1 MYRCFAILF
10 TMLMVGIS
18 GLVKAAPHQ
27 VREEKDLTYINASP
41 AIMDTLKAQIVQAL
55 LAQGV
60 GKSIRI
66 SFIEKEADIM
76 ALLNNGSIETMVSE
90 PFDID
95 RNTGTFAALIRF
107 LPYGGKEEQYARIKG
122 KYEEVVKVPVLKAK
136 VGRGDTIHANNI
148 TWVELTG
155 SRVKYDTVLTV
166 DKLVGKAPKRTLV
179 AGKPIRERLLVMPTV
194 IHKND
199 RVRMVYQ
206 TPHVKIMAFGVAMD
220 EGGQGAYIPVK
231 NLSSDRVV
239 NAMVEGKNQV
249 AILPEIMSSNKV
261 ASYE

>member
-1 MYRCFAILF
+1 MYRCSAILF
-10 TMLMVGIS
+10 IMLMVGIS
-18 GLVKAAPHQ
+18 GLVKAAPQ
-27 VREEKDLTYINASP
+27 AREEKDLTYINTSP
-41 AIMDTLKAQIVQAL
+41 AVIDTLKAQIVQAL
-55 LAQGV
+55 MAQGV
-60 GKSIRI
+60 GKAIRI
-66 SFIEKEADIM
+66 SFIGKEADIM
-76 ALLNNGSIETMVSE
+76 ALLNNGAIETMASE

-95 RNTGTFAALIRF
+95 KNTRTFAVLVRF

-122 KYEEVVKVPVLKAK
+122 KFEEVVRVPVLKAK

-166 DKLVGKAPKRTLV
+166 EKLVGKAPKRTLV
-179 AGKPIRERLLVMPTV
+179 AGKPIRERLLVMPTL

-206 TPHVKIMAFGVAMD
+206 TPHVKIMAFGIAMD
-220 EGGQGAYIPVK
+220 EGGQGTYIPVK

-239 NAMVEGKNQV
+239 NAMVEGKSQV
-249 AILPEIMSSNKV
+249 IVLSEITSSNKV